1 MDGMSPETTLQ
12 NAILTISQIVA
23 ALGVVGTLIAF
34 GVTFMLGIYFKKS
47 DHLKAVKKRSWQA
60 VMRVWKKNIWLAA
73 LAAVAVA
80 PEIAVGGRTDP
91 EGPVAL
97 YLAINFGMILAI
109 AGIIATFAL
118 KVYREVVAASGTDG
132 RPELPASYK
141 HERIYAPTTL
151 ASMLI
156 IQISMLFFRS
166 ISEVFWPIY
175 LAVALRWYYTLPV
188 LFARK
193 TNLWGA
199 LGASRKLSKK
209 HLMDNAFIF
218 SGLTAG
224 RYLIMLM
231 VSLPLGYV
239 LALSQQGA
247 ASGVNVST
255 PVMQAAVYLR
265 AYLMLLIEC
274 TVSGV
279 ILARGLELMAE
290 REQVT
295 AVSSENT

>member
-1 MDGMSPETTLQ
+1 MEGMPPEQTLQ

-23 ALGVVGTLIAF
+23 ALGVIGTLIAF
-34 GVTFMLGIYFKKS
+34 GITFVLGIYFKKTE
-47 DHLKAVKKRSWQA
+47 HFKAVKKRSWQA

-80 PEIAVGGRTDP
+80 PEIAVGGHTDP
-91 EGPVAL
+91 QGPVAL
-97 YLAINFGMILAI
+97 YIAINFGMILAI
-109 AGIIATFAL
+109 AAVIAIFAL
-118 KVYREVVAASGTDG
+118 KVYREVVSTSGNQD
-132 RPELPASYK
+132 RPELPADYR
-141 HERIYAPTTL
+141 HERVYAPGTL
-151 ASMLI
+151 ASILI

-175 LAVALRWYYTLPV
+175 LTLALRWYYTMPV

-193 TNLWGA
+193 TNLWRA
-199 LGASRKLSKK
+199 LGESRKLSKK

-231 VSLPLGYV
+231 VSLPLGYI
-239 LALSQQGA
+239 LALSQQGP

-255 PVMQAAVYLR
+255 PVMQAAIYLR

-274 TVSGV
+274 TVSGA
-279 ILARGLELMAE
+279 IIARGLELMAE
-290 REQVT
+290 RET
-295 AVSSENT
+295 AVSSENI